1 MCQCQYC
8 VRATPRMLWNLPRPP
23 RAQTPA
29 AAYTTKHSAW
39 TTRADVVHYIKC
51 ADPKSPVRKRCHR
64 CYKKYRNNNSALNR
78 QKKNDLIKKKTRSVT
93 DKKRSIYSN
102 LLCDLC
108 KGIIL
113 FIFPFT
119 YLFFIYSFIYLLIYL
134 CIYLFIHLFIYSFI
148 YLFF

>member
-1 MCQCQYC
+1 MGENTDI
-8 VRATPRMLWNLPRPP
+8 V
-23 RAQTPA
+23 
-29 AAYTTKHSAW
+29 HS
-39 TTRADVVHYIKC
+39 IKC
-51 ADPKSPVRKRCHR
+51 ADPKTPVRKYCHR

-102 LLCDLC
+102 LLCDLR

-113 FIFPFT
+113 FIFPFI
-119 YLFFIYSFIYLLIYL
+119 YLFIYLFIHLSIYLLIYL
-134 CIYLFIHLFIYSFI
+134 CMDINYIFFPFI

>member
-1 MCQCQYC
+1 MAFA
-8 VRATPRMLWNLPRPP
+8 ATTAGTDTCCCLSR
-23 RAQTPA
+23 
-29 AAYTTKHSAW
+29 TKHSACT
-39 TTRADVVHYIKC
+39 TTRAAMGNNNTDVVPCIKC
-51 ADPKSPVRKRCHR
+51 VDSKSPVRKHCHR

-78 QKKNDLIKKKTRSVT
+78 QKKNDLIKKTRSVT

-102 LLCDLC
+102 LLCDLR

-113 FIFPFT
+113 FIFPFI
-119 YLFFIYSFIYLLIYL
+119 YLFIHLFIYLLIYL